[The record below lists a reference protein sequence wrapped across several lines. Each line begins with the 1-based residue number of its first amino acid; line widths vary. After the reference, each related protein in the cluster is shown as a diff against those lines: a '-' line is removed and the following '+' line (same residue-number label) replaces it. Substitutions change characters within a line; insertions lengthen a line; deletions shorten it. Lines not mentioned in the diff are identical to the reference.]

1 VLRESLAG
9 RDPGDVIA
17 KAWQSAP
24 VDADLDRMIWADLMT
39 RLPEHTLALSDRL
52 GMAHG
57 LEVRCPLLDV
67 GFANFC
73 LGMPAGL
80 RVRGRVTKYA
90 LRRAVRDWMPADHAR
105 RPKQGF
111 MLPVA
116 HWLDGDEMRR
126 VHAQLTG
133 GRLAQEGW
141 IERNEVERI
150 LREHAHRRS
159 DNHVRIWM
167 LLGLEAWHRMYLDGG
182 IAIGETVTTALA
194 DVGV

>member
-1 VLRESLAG
+1 
-9 RDPGDVIA
+9 
-17 KAWQSAP
+17 
-24 VDADLDRMIWADLMT
+24 
-39 RLPEHTLALSDRL
+39 
-52 GMAHG
+52 
-57 LEVRCPLLDV
+57 
-67 GFANFC
+67 
-73 LGMPAGL
+73 
-80 RVRGRVTKYA
+80 
-90 LRRAVRDWMPADHAR
+90 
-105 RPKQGF
+105 